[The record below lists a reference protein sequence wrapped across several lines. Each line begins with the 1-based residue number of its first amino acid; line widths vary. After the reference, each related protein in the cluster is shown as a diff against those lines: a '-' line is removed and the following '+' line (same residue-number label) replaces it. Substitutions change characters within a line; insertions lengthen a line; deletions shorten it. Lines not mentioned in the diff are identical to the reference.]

1 MVRSHYGKD
10 VQVDGEKIY
19 RAANA
24 LGDWLGFDG
33 GWADIA
39 NMQRD
44 ENIEAFR
51 RVLRSAR

>member
-10 VQVDGEKIY
+10 VQADGEKIY

-24 LGDWLGFDG
+24 LGDWLGLGG

-44 ENIEAFR
+44 ENIEEFR
-51 RVLRSAR
+51 KLLKRAR

>member
-1 MVRSHYGKD
+1 VVRSHYGKD

>member
-10 VQVDGEKIY
+10 SDVDGEKIY

-24 LGDWLGFDG
+24 LGDWLGLDG

-44 ENIEAFR
+44 ENIEEFR
-51 RVLRSAR
+51 KLLKKAS